1 VHNRGGFVTAVM
13 EESSLDQVDEDSRVS
28 TRLGRSIALWS
39 CTRLEVTAAVVFIT
53 NACRI

>member
-1 VHNRGGFVTAVM
+1 MHNRGGFVTAVM